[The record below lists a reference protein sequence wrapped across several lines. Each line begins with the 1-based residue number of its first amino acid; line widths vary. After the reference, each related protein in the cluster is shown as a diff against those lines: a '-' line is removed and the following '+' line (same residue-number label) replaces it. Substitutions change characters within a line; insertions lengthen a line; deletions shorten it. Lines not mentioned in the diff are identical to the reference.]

1 MDRATDIRG
10 KVLTAIGTLKHKTV
24 TIPIFD
30 EVVNPAIAI
39 PAVDGASG
47 VYVLIQDQQEQ
58 YSAIQTVCNP
68 RFDLNMTIR
77 VVTKWGAVGKK
88 KVCEDIADAILS
100 KLRDARGASLI
111 AGIQHVEMITARS
124 IAEYTNSNLA
134 FSKVII
140 LNFKKNG

>member
-10 KVLTAIGTLKHKTV
+10 KVLTAIGILRHKTV

-39 PAVDGASG
+39 PAVDGAVG

-58 YSAIQTVCNP
+58 YSSIQTVCAP

-88 KVCEDIADAILS
+88 KVCEDIADDILS

-111 AGIQHVEMITARS
+111 AGIQHVELITARS
-124 IAEYTNSNLA
+124 IAEYTVGQLA

>member
-30 EVVNPAIAI
+30 EVVNPAVTI
-39 PAVDGASG
+39 PAVDGAVG
-47 VYVLIQDQQEQ
+47 AYVLLQDQQEQ

-77 VVTKWGAVGKK
+77 VVTNGGNSMERKK
-88 KVCEDIADAILS
+88 RMK
-100 KLRDARGASLI
+100 
-111 AGIQHVEMITARS
+111 T
-124 IAEYTNSNLA
+124 
-134 FSKVII
+134 
-140 LNFKKNG
+140 